1 MVWDQLCKWTGAAF
15 LSCCEI
21 PMPGSALADAPG
33 PEPCVAASFWD
44 LGVGQGAG
52 KQKCLALG
60 DFGMAFLRP
69 GCATHSALSPC
80 PHAPP
85 RPAAWGRAVWSSL
98 PKTPGSSF
106 WELAA
111 LCSFFFPGAGAKQAP
126 PPPLAGLQA
135 FCVGPFSAAAGR
147 RTSRGLE
154 DTQQLAYV
162 SFTHAVNKGMVVA
175 SRPTHRTSCS
185 MSCGRAGTPLHQC
198 PASCPMDPLTFSLF
212 MLCRDGREHPGAYKP

>member
-1 MVWDQLCKWTGAAF
+1 MWDQLCKWTGAAF

-21 PMPGSALADAPG
+21 PVPGSALADAPG
-33 PEPCVAASFWD
+33 PEPASSWD

-52 KQKCLALG
+52 KQKSLALG

-98 PKTPGSSF
+98 PKTLGSSF

-111 LCSFFFPGAGAKQAP
+111 L
-126 PPPLAGLQA
+126 
-135 FCVGPFSAAAGR
+135 
-147 RTSRGLE
+147 
-154 DTQQLAYV
+154 
-162 SFTHAVNKGMVVA
+162 
-175 SRPTHRTSCS
+175 
-185 MSCGRAGTPLHQC
+185 
-198 PASCPMDPLTFSLF
+198 
-212 MLCRDGREHPGAYKP
+212 